1 MIRVYMNFATDK
13 LDASYEYDDLSES
26 NSSPEDEF
34 TVWKEGVVKT
44 LEI

>member
-1 MIRVYMNFATDK
+1 MNFATDK
-13 LDASYEYDDLSES
+13 LDISYEYDDLSES

>member
-1 MIRVYMNFATDK
+1 MNFATDK
-13 LDASYEYDDLSES
+13 LDTSYEYDYLSES